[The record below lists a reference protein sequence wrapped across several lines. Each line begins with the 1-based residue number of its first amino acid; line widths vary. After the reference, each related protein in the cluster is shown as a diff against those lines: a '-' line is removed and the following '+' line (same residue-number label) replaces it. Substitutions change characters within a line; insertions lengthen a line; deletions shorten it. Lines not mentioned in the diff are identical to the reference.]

1 MPEDYDELRSA
12 GTVRRRVRRSKKER
26 ATADEGEYVQ
36 SQYRGPANKAE
47 IDIPVDDP
55 PNLPPEKP
63 SFFDPNPK
71 VKTPDQVL
79 KEVILRP
86 YACDNLQAA
95 CW

>member
-1 MPEDYDELRSA
+1 M
-12 GTVRRRVRRSKKER
+12 
-26 ATADEGEYVQ
+26 Q

-79 KEVILRP
+79 KEVILGDHMHAITSRP
-86 YACDNLQAA
+86 HAGEEPDEAA
-95 CW
+95 PESAAI